1 MISMSKVFSGIQP
14 TGALHIGNYLGA
26 IKNWVKMQN
35 EFECLFCLV
44 DLHAI
49 TVAQNPDD
57 LRNSVLRNFAY
68 YIASGLDQNK
78 SILFAQS
85 SVPEHSEL
93 GWILGCQTPLGWLNR
108 MTQFKDKAGKDRE
121 SAMLGLYS
129 YPVLMAADI
138 LLYHATHVPVGEDQT
153 QHLELARDIAGAFNR
168 NFSVEFFKEPLA
180 IKNKIAAR
188 VMSLRDGTKKMSKSE
203 ESDFSR
209 INMIDDAD
217 LIIQKF
223 KKAKSDAI
231 SGISY
236 DRDNRPEIANL
247 LEIYSSFAEVS
258 IEQAVALFENE
269 QTSKFKQAVA
279 EMVIDKLQ
287 PIQVK
292 ANQLMN
298 DKGELQKE
306 MNRGAEKAREIA
318 SNTIKDVKSIVG
330 FL

>member
-1 MISMSKVFSGIQP
+1 MSKVFSGIQP

-26 IKNWVKMQN
+26 IKNWVQMQSDS
-35 EFECLFCLV
+35 ECLFCLV

-49 TVAQNPDD
+49 TVAQSPED

-78 SILFAQS
+78 SIIFAQS

-168 NFSVEFFKEPLA
+168 NFNVDFFKEPIA
-180 IKNKIAAR
+180 IKNKLAAR

-203 ESDFSR
+203 ESDLSR
-209 INMIDDAD
+209 INMTDDAD
-217 LIIQKF
+217 LILQKF
-223 KKAKSDAI
+223 KKAKSDATV
-231 SGISY
+231 GISY
-236 DRDNRPEIANL
+236 DQNTRPEISNL
-247 LEIYSSFAEVS
+247 LEIYCAFSETT
-258 IEQAVALFENE
+258 IEQAVKNFENE

-279 EMVIDKLQ
+279 EVVIEKLS
-287 PIQVK
+287 PIQIK
-292 ANQLMN
+292 ANQLLN
-298 DKGELQKE
+298 DKAELLKE
-306 MNRGAEKAREIA
+306 MDKGAEKAREIA
-318 SNTIKDVKSIVG
+318 SRTIKEVKKIVG

>member
-1 MISMSKVFSGIQP
+1 MSKVFSGIQP

-35 EFECLFCLV
+35 DFECLFCLV

-49 TVAQNPDD
+49 TVAQNPED
-57 LRNSVLRNFAY
+57 LRTSVLRNFAY
-68 YIASGLDQNK
+68 YIACGLDQNK

-168 NFSVEFFKEPLA
+168 NFNVDFFKEPTA

-209 INMIDDAD
+209 INMNDDAD
-217 LIIQKF
+217 LIMQKF

-231 SGISY
+231 AGISY
-236 DRDNRPEIANL
+236 DREARPEISNL

-258 IEQAVALFENE
+258 IEQAVTLFENE

-298 DKGELQKE
+298 DKGELLKE

-318 SNTIKDVKSIVG
+318 SKTIKDVKNIVG
-330 FL
+330 FI